1 MSGTYAPK
9 KNFCMILG
17 KNFLVVFEELNKIA
31 LHKAPS
37 MFYILNTTC
46 FLNVRNI
53 YLSCLNKR
61 DSVGIG
67 LNSDNGRK
75 QGSKPLNRAF
85 GPVQSFEINSLNDCT
100 FLIGIIDPLHLHL
113 KLKLASKNVANRCFT
128 YIL

>member
-1 MSGTYAPK
+1 MLVWDLCTQ
-9 KNFCMILG
+9 KNFCMIFG

-53 YLSCLNKR
+53 YLSSLNKR

-67 LNSDNGRK
+67 LNSDNGHK

-85 GPVQSFEINSLNDCT
+85 GPVQSFEINSLSGWNHFHPPPKKKGT
-100 FLIGIIDPLHLHL
+100 IDPPPPLL
-113 KLKLASKNVANRCFT
+113 FT
-128 YIL
+128 FN